1 MYKKK
6 IILIGGGGHCKS
18 CIDVIEQTKKYEIIG
33 ILDPHKSGLLLGYPI
48 INQDDTY
55 IEELVKKDYYFFI
68 TIGQIKTAEKRVKI
82 YKLLKDYGAKIAT
95 IISPLAYV
103 SKHATIKEGTII
115 MHHAIVNA
123 DATVKENCI
132 INSKALVEHDA
143 TVHKHTH
150 ISTGA
155 IINGGVEVLKES
167 FFGSGAVSKEYV
179 KVDGF
184 VKAGSLV
191 K

>member
-1 MYKKK
+1 MEK

-18 CIDVIEQTKKYEIIG
+18 CIDIIEQTKKYEIIG
-33 ILDPHKSGLLLGYPI
+33 ILDPHKSGSLLGYPI

-55 IEELVKKDYYFFI
+55 IEELVKKDYYFLI
-68 TIGQIKTAEKRVKI
+68 AIGQIKTAGKRTEI
-82 YKLLKDYGAKIAT
+82 YELLKNYKAKIAT

-103 SKHATIKEGTII
+103 SKHAIIKEGTII
-115 MHHAIVNA
+115 MHHALINA
-123 DATVKENCI
+123 GATVEENCI
-132 INSKALVEHDA
+132 INSKALIEHDA

-155 IINGGVEVLKES
+155 IINGGVKVLKNS
-167 FFGSGAVSKEYV
+167 FFGSGAVSKEYIE
-179 KVDGF
+179 VDGF
-184 VKAGSLV
+184 IKAGSLV

>member
-1 MYKKK
+1 MKN
-6 IILIGGGGHCKS
+6 IILIGAGGHCKS
-18 CIDVIEQTKKYEIIG
+18 CIDVIEQTNQYEIKG
-33 ILDPHKSGLLLGYPI
+33 ILDPNKIEPLLGYPI
-48 INQDDTY
+48 INKPDEY
-55 IEELVKKDYYFFI
+55 IEQLVKKDYYFLI
-68 TIGQIKTAEKRVKI
+68 TIGQIKTAKTRVRI
-82 YKLLKDYGAKIAT
+82 YELLKKYNAKIAT

-115 MHHAIVNA
+115 MHYALVNA
-123 DATVKENCI
+123 DATIEENCI
-132 INSKALVEHDA
+132 INSKALIEHDA
-143 TVHKHTH
+143 LIGKHTH

-167 FFGSGAVSKEYV
+167 FFGSGAISKEYI

-184 VKAGSLV
+184 IKAGSLI

>member
-18 CIDVIEQTKKYEIIG
+18 CIDVIEQSNQYEIKA
-33 ILDPHKSGLLLGYPI
+33 ILDPNIKGSLLGYNI
-48 INQDDTY
+48 INKNDSY
-55 IEELVKKDYYFFI
+55 IEDLVKENYHFLI
-68 TIGQIKTAEKRVKI
+68 TLGQIKTAKRRVEI
-82 YKLLKDYGAKIAT
+82 YKLLKLNCAKIAT

-115 MHHAIVNA
+115 MHHALVNA
-123 DATVKENCI
+123 DATIEENCI

-143 TVHKHTH
+143 IIHKHSH

-155 IINGGVEVLKES
+155 IVNGGVEVLQES
-167 FFGSGAVSKEYV
+167 FFGSGAVSKEYI

-184 VKAGSLV
+184 IKAGSLI